1 MNTKHARILVTAAAL
16 LAAVGCQNTASQKA
30 NGEMNASADSSETQ
44 GAMNSAKAGKVLE
57 TMSTAGYT
65 YVQVDTGRET
75 FWAAA
80 PEFDVE
86 VGDKVS
92 VPSGM
97 PMENYHSQTLNRDF
111 NVVYFVPGITVAG
124 KEGAAQAL
132 PEGHPSMGADA
143 QPANLDLSGIE
154 QAKGGDTVA
163 GWFGKKAGLAG
174 KEVRVHGK
182 VVKVNNGIM
191 GRNWI
196 HVQDGTGEAGSN
208 DLTVTTDAVVKVGDL
223 VLVKG
228 TAAIDKDFGAGYKY
242 DLIVENAEVTV
253 Q

>member
-1 MNTKHARILVTAAAL
+1 MNAKHLRMLIPAAAL
-16 LAAVGCQNTASQKA
+16 LAAVGCQNTTSR
-30 NGEMNASADSSETQ
+30 NADGGMTAKTDSSQAPATMTS
-44 GAMNSAKAGKVLE
+44 GKAGKVLE

-65 YVQVDTGRET
+65 YVRVDTGRET

-92 VPSGM
+92 VPEGM
-97 PMENYHSQTLNRDF
+97 PMQNYHSQTLNRDF
-111 NVVYFVPGITVAG
+111 NVVYFVPSVTVAG
-124 KEGAAQAL
+124 KEGTASSL
-132 PEGHPSMGADA
+132 PSGHPSMGSNAKA
-143 QPANLDLSGIE
+143 QDLDFSGIDKAE
-154 QAKGGDTVA
+154 GGDTVA
-163 GWFGKKAGLAG
+163 GWFGKRTELDG
-174 KEVRVHGK
+174 KQVTFRGK

-208 DLTVTTDAVVKVGDL
+208 DLAVTTDAVVKVGDL

-242 DLIVENAEVTV
+242 DLIVENAEVAV